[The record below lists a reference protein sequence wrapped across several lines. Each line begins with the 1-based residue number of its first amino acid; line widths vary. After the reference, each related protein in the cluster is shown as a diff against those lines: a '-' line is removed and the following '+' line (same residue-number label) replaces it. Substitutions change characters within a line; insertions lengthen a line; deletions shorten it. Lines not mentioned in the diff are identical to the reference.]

1 MQQTIPFFE
10 CELRNAL
17 VALCNNLIV
26 MCIILGG
33 INYE

>member
-1 MQQTIPFFE
+1 MQTSIPFFE

-26 MCIILGG
+26 LYIVLG
-33 INYE
+33 EL